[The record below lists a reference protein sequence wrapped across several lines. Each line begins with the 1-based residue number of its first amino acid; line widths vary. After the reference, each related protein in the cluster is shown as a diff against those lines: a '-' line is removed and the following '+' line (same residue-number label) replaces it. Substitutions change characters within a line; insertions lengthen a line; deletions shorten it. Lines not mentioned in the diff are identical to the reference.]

1 MRPPIR
7 ILLLESSEMNED
19 DWESAVSR
27 ADGKLGPGPRAGW
40 VGRLTVK
47 RSFRFFLSFLGGKL
61 SLSVKKRQVQG
72 LTWFAAAGD
81 PAQDPVESV
90 IRPVVQEAAENV

>member
-1 MRPPIR
+1 
-7 ILLLESSEMNED
+7 MNED
-19 DWESAVSR
+19 DCESAVSR

-47 RSFRFFLSFLGGKL
+47 HSFRFFVSFLNRKL
-61 SLSVKKRQVQG
+61 SLSVKTEKCTEKRQVQG

-81 PAQDPVESV
+81 PAQEPVESV
-90 IRPVVQEAAENV
+90 VGPVVQEAAENV